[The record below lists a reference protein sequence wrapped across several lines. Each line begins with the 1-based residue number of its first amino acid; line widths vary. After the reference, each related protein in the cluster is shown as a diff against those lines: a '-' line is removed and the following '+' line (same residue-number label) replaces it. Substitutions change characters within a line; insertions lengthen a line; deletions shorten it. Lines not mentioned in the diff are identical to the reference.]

1 MNETII
7 EEMARHTARKE
18 NEIERFYDDPENE
31 KAFQEWFEK
40 KFGRRES
47 A

>member
-7 EEMARHTARKE
+7 EELARHTARKE

-31 KAFQEWFEK
+31 KAFQDWYER

>member
-18 NEIERFYDDPENE
+18 ETICKFYENPENE
-31 KAFQEWFEK
+31 KAFQEWYER

>member
-1 MNETII
+1 MSNEIA

-18 NEIERFYDDPENE
+18 SEIERFYDDPKNE
-31 KAFQEWFEK
+31 KAFQEWYER

>member
-1 MNETII
+1 MNTETM

-18 NEIERFYDDPENE
+18 SEIERFYDDPENE
-31 KAFQEWFEK
+31 KAFQEWFER

>member
-31 KAFQEWFEK
+31 KAFQDWYER